1 MRPLYNHFWG
11 SKKLIEPNRFFK
23 IRSGK
28 YFSELIPIFASMGLY
43 NMVYIISIY
52 SLYIDQNRSN
62 FEKQFGWTNFWHP
75 GECWYRGHIVRKQI
89 RRLFLRFLLPWRQLK
104 KFLMF
109 VWIKIGIIED
119 DIVVYRGHGALTNF
133 LWNQQEIEHITTGN
147 FWIDNCSRIWIIF
160 IAVLIIFLEKVKFY
174 RIYLI
179 CTEETLI
186 DSFLED
192 GIR

>member
-1 MRPLYNHFWG
+1 
-11 SKKLIEPNRFFK
+11 
-23 IRSGK
+23 
-28 YFSELIPIFASMGLY
+28 
-43 NMVYIISIY
+43 
-52 SLYIDQNRSN
+52 
-62 FEKQFGWTNFWHP
+62 
-75 GECWYRGHIVRKQI
+75 
-89 RRLFLRFLLPWRQLK
+89 
-104 KFLMF
+104 MF

-119 DIVVYRGHGALTNF
+119 DIVVDRSHSALTHF
-133 LWNQQEIEHITTGN
+133 LRNQQEIEHITTGN

>member
-1 MRPLYNHFWG
+1 M
-11 SKKLIEPNRFFK
+11 LIR
-23 IRSGK
+23 
-28 YFSELIPIFASMGLY
+28 
-43 NMVYIISIY
+43 
-52 SLYIDQNRSN
+52 
-62 FEKQFGWTNFWHP
+62 
-75 GECWYRGHIVRKQI
+75 
-89 RRLFLRFLLPWRQLK
+89 
-104 KFLMF
+104 
-109 VWIKIGIIED
+109 IKICIVED
-119 DIVVYRGHGALTNF
+119 DIVVDRGHSALTNF

-160 IAVLIIFLEKVKFY
+160 IAILIIFLEKGKFS